1 MADRIGQQLD
11 KYRITRLL
19 GRGGFA
25 DVYLGEHIYLKTPAA
40 IKILQTRLSG
50 SDDLESFLK
59 EARFIAQLSH
69 PHIVRVL
76 DFGVHEETPFL
87 VMEYAPNG
95 TLRERH
101 PSGTLLPL
109 PTVIPS
115 VKQVADALQYAHS
128 EKLVHRD
135 IKPENM
141 LVGRR
146 NDILLSDFGI
156 ALIAQSSRYQSTQD
170 VTGTIA
176 YMSPE
181 QIQGKPRP
189 ASDQYALGIVVY
201 EWLCGDRPF
210 HGSFTELCAQHM
222 FASPPPLHEKIST
235 ISQDVEHVVM
245 TALAKDP
252 KQRFGSVQAFANAL
266 EQASQAVPKVIIAP
280 SPSPQPTPPLSI
292 KTPLPTPIQDKPT
305 PSPAPTQYEPP
316 PPLVPTQL
324 ESVSFLPE
332 TGSHPPS
339 GNSSQ
344 ARPVTQPVQERQRQT
359 IGSPVVQPTSQKP
372 TEKVNVWSIDRPQKG
387 AMLVSVVLAIIL
399 GWFFGWYDA
408 NYNLNTVVAIVFLGI
423 AEVICLFLGA
433 VFGPWVGLFTTGVG
447 VFIGGY
453 IATNVYQNIQGSSF
467 SFGGYITSIWL
478 LELIAASIGF
488 IAGLAFLLTKGRY
501 NDRRAIITA
510 EGFSIIGIVVIVSA
524 ASLIGAHG
532 YYSYVL
538 SEILQILLYTLPGL
552 VLLPILL
559 FTYDKIIHRKKA

>member
-76 DFGVHEETPFL
+76 DFGVSEETPFL

-101 PSGTLLPL
+101 PSGTVLPL
-109 PTVIPS
+109 TTVIS
-115 VKQVADALQYAHS
+115 YIKQVADALQYAHS

-146 NDILLSDFGI
+146 NDVLLSDFGI

-189 ASDQYALGIVVY
+189 VSDQYALGIVVY

-222 FASPPPLHEKIST
+222 FASPPPLREKIST

-252 KQRFGSVQAFANAL
+252 KQRFGSTQAFANAL
-266 EQASQAVPKVIIAP
+266 EQASQAVPKALTL
-280 SPSPQPTPPLSI
+280 SPPTPQPRPLLQPVETPP
-292 KTPLPTPIQDKPT
+292 PPPMQDKPT
-305 PSPAPTQYEPP
+305 PPPTPTQYEPTP
-316 PPLVPTQL
+316 PPVPTQL
-324 ESVSFLPE
+324 ASGASLPE
-332 TGSHPPS
+332 TSPSTSGS
-339 GNSSQ
+339 SSQ
-344 ARPVTQPVQERQRQT
+344 ERPITQPPQTYLRQT
-359 IGSPVVQPTSQKP
+359 TGSSVVQQPSLPPQ
-372 TEKVNVWSIDRPQKG
+372 EKGKVWSIGKRQIL
-387 AMLVSVVLAIIL
+387 AMCIGIVLHASLFRVSPT
-399 GWFFGWYDA
+399 FFG
-408 NYNLNTVVAIVFLGI
+408 YNLLLRFTVPVFFGL
-423 AEVICLFLGA
+423 
-433 VFGPWVGLFTTGVG
+433 VFGPWVGLVVGTIGEVVGQVLFGRFLWVIMVGAALTGFISGLSMLKTQGQYTFGNALLAGVIGTVG
-447 VFIGGY
+447 LVIG
-453 IATNVYQNIQGSSF
+453 
-467 SFGGYITSIWL
+467 
-478 LELIAASIGF
+478 IGF
-488 IAGLAFLLTKGRY
+488 ILATLNIFGLFGTDTLG
-501 NDRRAIITA
+501 DAIVTL
-510 EGFSIIGIVVIVSA
+510 II
-524 ASLIGAHG
+524 
-532 YYSYVL
+532 
-538 SEILQILLYTLPGL
+538 
-552 VLLPILL
+552 LPILL
-559 FTYDKIIHRKKA
+559 LAYDKIANRKKA

>member
-50 SDDLESFLK
+50 SDDLESFLQ

-101 PSGTLLPL
+101 SSGTVLPL
-109 PTVIPS
+109 TTITS
-115 VKQVADALQYAHS
+115 YVKQVANALQYAHS

-146 NDILLSDFGI
+146 NDVLLSDFGI

-170 VTGTIA
+170 VTGTIS

-222 FASPPPLHEKIST
+222 FASPPPLRERIAT

-252 KQRFGSVQAFANAL
+252 KHRFSSVLAFANAL
-266 EQASQAVPKVIIAP
+266 EQASQSAPKVAIS
-280 SPSPQPTPPLSI
+280 SPPQPTSQPPQSVE
-292 KTPLPTPIQDKPT
+292 TPLLAPIQNKPA
-305 PSPAPTQYEPP
+305 PPPAPTQYEPT

-324 ESVSFLPE
+324 ASVVSLPE
-332 TGSHPPS
+332 TNPS
-339 GNSSQ
+339 TSSSSSQ
-344 ARPVTQPVQERQRQT
+344 ERPVTQPPQAYLRPTTGSSVVQQPSLAPQER
-359 IGSPVVQPTSQKP
+359 GK
-372 TEKVNVWSIDRPQKG
+372 VWSIGKRQIV
-387 AMLVSVVLAIIL
+387 AMCIGIVLHASLFRVSPT
-399 GWFFGWYDA
+399 FFG
-408 NYNLNTVVAIVFLGI
+408 YNLLFRFTVPVFFG
-423 AEVICLFLGA
+423 V
-433 VFGPWVGLFTTGVG
+433 VFGPWVGLVVGGIGEVVGQVLFGRFLWVIMVG
-447 VFIGGY
+447 VALTGFISGLSMLK
-453 IATNVYQNIQGSSF
+453 TQGQYTL
-467 SFGGYITSIWL
+467 GNAVLAGVIGTAGLAIG
-478 LELIAASIGF
+478 IGF
-488 IAGLAFLLTKGRY
+488 ILATLNIFGLFATDTLG
-501 NDRRAIITA
+501 DAIITL
-510 EGFSIIGIVVIVSA
+510 IIF
-524 ASLIGAHG
+524 
-532 YYSYVL
+532 
-538 SEILQILLYTLPGL
+538 P
-552 VLLPILL
+552 VLLLI
-559 FTYDKIIHRKKA
+559 YKIANRKKA

>member
-1 MADRIGQQLD
+1 MTDRIGQQLD

-40 IKILQTRLSG
+40 IKVLQTRLSG

-101 PSGTLLPL
+101 PSGTVLPL
-109 PTVIPS
+109 PTVIPYI
-115 VKQVADALQYAHS
+115 KQVADALQYAHS

-146 NDILLSDFGI
+146 NDVLLSDFGI

-170 VTGTIA
+170 VTGTIS

-222 FASPPPLHEKIST
+222 FASPPSLREKIST
-235 ISQDVEHVVM
+235 ISPDVEHVVM

-266 EQASQAVPKVIIAP
+266 EQASQSVPKVVIP
-280 SPSPQPTPPLSI
+280 PPPQPTSSPPQ
-292 KTPLPTPIQDKPT
+292 PVET
-305 PSPAPTQYEPP
+305 PSPPPLQNKPIPPSAPTQYEPS

-324 ESVSFLPE
+324 ASVASLPE
-332 TGSHPPS
+332 TSPSSSGSPS
-339 GNSSQ
+339 QG
-344 ARPVTQPVQERQRQT
+344 RPVPQPPQEQLRQT
-359 IGSPVVQPTSQKP
+359 TGSSVVQQPSLPPQKRG
-372 TEKVNVWSIDRPQKG
+372 KVWSIGKQQII
-387 AMLVSVVLAIIL
+387 AMCIGIIL
-399 GWFFGWYDA
+399 HGSLFKVSPTFFG
-408 NYNLNTVVAIVFLGI
+408 YNLLLRFTVPIFFGV
-423 AEVICLFLGA
+423 
-433 VFGPWVGLFTTGVG
+433 VFGPWVGLVVGSIGEVVGQVLFGRFLWVIMVGAALTGFISGLSMLKTQEQYTFGNAVLAGVIGTVG
-447 VFIGGY
+447 LAIG
-453 IATNVYQNIQGSSF
+453 
-467 SFGGYITSIWL
+467 
-478 LELIAASIGF
+478 IGF
-488 IAGLAFLLTKGRY
+488 ILATLNVFSFFVTDTLARLYPLTRQETEGRVL
-501 NDRRAIITA
+501 
-510 EGFSIIGIVVIVSA
+510 FSR
-524 ASLIGAHG
+524 
-532 YYSYVL
+532 
-538 SEILQILLYTLPGL
+538 
-552 VLLPILL
+552 
-559 FTYDKIIHRKKA
+559 TYL

>member
-101 PSGTLLPL
+101 PSGTVLPL
-109 PTVIPS
+109 PTVIS
-115 VKQVADALQYAHS
+115 YVKQVADALQYAHS

-146 NDILLSDFGI
+146 NDVLLSDFGI

-170 VTGTIA
+170 VTGTIS

-201 EWLCGDRPF
+201 EWLSGDRPF

-222 FASPPPLHEKIST
+222 FASPPPLREKIST
-235 ISQDVEHVVM
+235 ISQDVEHIVM

-252 KQRFGSVQAFANAL
+252 KQRFGSIQAFANAL
-266 EQASQAVPKVIIAP
+266 EQASQAVPKAVPP
-280 SPSPQPTPPLSI
+280 SPPTPQPRPLPQPVE
-292 KTPLPTPIQDKPT
+292 TPLPPPMQDKPAL
-305 PSPAPTQYEPP
+305 PPAPTQYEPT

-324 ESVSFLPE
+324 ANVTSLPE
-332 TGSHPPS
+332 TSPS
-339 GNSSQ
+339 TSGRSSQ
-344 ARPVTQPVQERQRQT
+344 ERPVTQPPQGQLKQT
-359 IGSPVVQPTSQKP
+359 AGDFLIQQPSEHLDQKV
-372 TEKVNVWSIDRPQKG
+372 KVWSIGSRQIIAILIG
-387 AMLVSVVLAIIL
+387 IVLYVSLFRVIPI
-399 GWFFGWYDA
+399 FFGYR
-408 NYNLNTVVAIVFLGI
+408 LLLRFTVPVFFGVA
-423 AEVICLFLGA
+423 
-433 VFGPWVGLFTTGVG
+433 FGPWVGLVVG
-447 VFIGGY
+447 CVGEVAGQAFF
-453 IATNVYQNIQGSSF
+453 GSF
-467 SFGGYITSIWL
+467 LWALAVG
-478 LELIAASIGF
+478 AALIGF
-488 IAGLAFLLTKGRY
+488 ISGLTMVKTRGRY
-501 NDRRAIITA
+501 NTFGNLVLA
-510 EGFSIIGIVVIVSA
+510 GIIGTGALAIGSGFILATLNILSSFATIILGDVIVT
-524 ASLIGAHG
+524 LI
-532 YYSYVL
+532 
-538 SEILQILLYTLPGL
+538 ILP
-552 VLLPILL
+552 VLLLA
-559 FTYDKIIHRKKA
+559 YDKLTNRKKV